1 MLKFLK
7 IVFVTVFSL
16 ILIVAIAGFVLISQV
31 DFNQYKGTIIKMV
44 DKSLGRKLTLGD
56 IKVKAS
62 FTPMIEIRDVSLSN
76 ASWAKDEKMISAK
89 SVDVGMALIPLISKN
104 FVISAFRVND
114 AVINLEE
121 TSDGKNNWTFDVDK
135 EALNSIKTT
144 KNFEIIKSANA
155 SDDMGF
161 LSSVTIKEVLLNDV
175 KINYTDKMGKKQ
187 SYNINSLKLEENKDK
202 NIDFVF
208 DVNGGEYKGNG
219 VVGAMG
225 LLSSN
230 SGYPIDAKLNV
241 QGIDIATKLMLY
253 NVLDDISFKGNV
265 NVSGFMGK
273 NSGYDEFINV
283 DIDGD
288 LKKIKADIKELN
300 IAKNVIKGELACD
313 LSGKTP
319 DVKGKINSDKIDIA
333 LFKKKQKIAIVDLFV
348 KDAVASD
355 LVSNM
360 PVPYEYL
367 GMVNANIDVAIAKV
381 VNKNELVGRDLL
393 FNINTKNGEAQ
404 FKILEGVIS
413 DGVVKGDFKLG
424 ATDKKMSADA
434 SIEGIKLVELF
445 KALELQT
452 EVFNIID
459 NSGADFY
466 LNVSGSGDTYA
477 SLINDLNGNMSL
489 IVNKTQMHLGNIG
502 ILKGNVISQL
512 LNTIKV
518 TKGNDDL
525 DMSCAVVR
533 ADFKNGEMIFPNG
546 IVVNADKFTIVAD
559 GDINLKNDKL
569 NISVKPFAGRIT
581 DTNIAKALSSLVR
594 LTGTIREPKIGI
606 DGANAIKTIVGVTT
620 AGPVYLG
627 AQMLLENDGSPCYT
641 ALEGTG
647 YESKFPKPKNVVST
661 TSEDVG
667 KILND
672 SMGSVKDTTKNLINL
687 LSGNVNKK

>member
-1 MLKFLK
+1 MLRFLK

-62 FTPMIEIRDVSLSN
+62 ITPMIEIRDVSLSN

-121 TSDGKNNWTFDVDK
+121 TSDGKNNWTFAVDK
-135 EALNSIKTT
+135 EALNSVKTT

-161 LSSVTIKEVLLNDV
+161 LSSVTIKEVLLNGV
-175 KINYTDKMGKKQ
+175 KINYTDKLGKKQ
-187 SYNINSLKLEENKDK
+187 SYNINNLKLDENKDK
-202 NIDFVF
+202 NIDFAF
-208 DVNGGEYKGNG
+208 DVNDGEYKGNG

-241 QGIDIATKLMLY
+241 QGIDIATKLILN
-253 NVLDDISFKGNV
+253 NVLGDISFKGNV

-273 NSGYDEFINV
+273 NSGYNEFINV

-288 LKKIKADIKELN
+288 LKKIKANIKELN
-300 IAKNVIKGELACD
+300 IAKNVIKGELSCD
-313 LSGKTP
+313 LSDKTP

-333 LFKKKQKIAIVDLFV
+333 LFKKKQKVAIVDIFV
-348 KDAVASD
+348 KDAMASD

-360 PVPYEYL
+360 PIPYEYL
-367 GMVNANIDVAIAKV
+367 GMVNANVDVAIAKI
-381 VNKNELVGRDLL
+381 VNKDELIGQDLL

-404 FKILEGVIS
+404 FKVLKGVIS
-413 DGVVKGDFKLG
+413 EGEVKGDFKLG
-424 ATDKKMSADA
+424 ATDKKMSAYA

-466 LNVSGSGDTYA
+466 LNVGGSGETYA
-477 SLINDLNGNMSL
+477 GLVNDLNGNMSL

-594 LTGTIREPKIGI
+594 LTGTISEPKIGI

-687 LSGNVNKK
+687 LSGNVGKK